1 MGNSY
6 GYQSTMGRS
15 RLIPPGANVATT
27 IRPGKWTLTDV
38 GGVLLMAAAL
48 TSPWNALSI
57 AGNRPGV
64 LFLVL
69 AAILIAFDS
78 LAARA
83 PGRTRAWIWLPALAV
98 AIVLGVHAVVPVD
111 PSYLL
116 GRFEYVTAL
125 DVTTINPWV
134 RAGQWLLAMTI
145 LPAVLAHAARR
156 RPAWVPRVISAW
168 VVGAAVSGL
177 VAVLDFAGI
186 TNISLTL
193 LGFENGLSRGAGL
206 SFHPNSLG
214 ISCAIAAPAALWI
227 MGRRRWLGLLLVAI
241 TSAGAIF
248 SGSRA
253 AQAGVIVGIL
263 LVLLFATRSR
273 RVIPW
278 LLGLIT
284 AVVVYALVLAPS
296 IIEQTSEL
304 FRFTSTNA
312 VQSDEGRAALAAQAL
327 LDFQHS
333 PLHGLGIEYVLLAHN
348 IYLQLLAAGG
358 LLLFLAVGSY
368 WVLSIRDAWKAR
380 GFEHGLTVYL
390 AVGVVVWL
398 LGGWVSNQLID
409 PFLYFPVA
417 GIVAAYAAAPR
428 NDETAP
434 DEPDKARRGRYMRS
448 EFTRS

>member
-1 MGNSY
+1 MTAGPHPLPINAKPSP
-6 GYQSTMGRS
+6 QTS
-15 RLIPPGANVATT
+15 
-27 IRPGKWTLTDV
+27 PGKWTLTDV

-48 TSPWNALSI
+48 TSSWNALNI
-57 AGNRPGV
+57 AGNRPGA
-64 LFLVL
+64 LFLVV
-69 AAILIAFDS
+69 AAVFIGFDA

-98 AIVLGVHAVVPVD
+98 GIVLGVHAVIPVD

-134 RAGQWLLAMTI
+134 RAGQWLLAMSV
-145 LPAVLAHAARR
+145 LPAVLAIAARR
-156 RPAWVPRVISAW
+156 RPAWVPRIITAW
-168 VVGAAVSGL
+168 VTGAAVSGF

-186 TNISLTL
+186 TNISLAL

-214 ISCAIAAPAALWI
+214 ISCAISAPAALWI
-227 MGRRRWLGLLLVAI
+227 MGQRRWLGLLLVAI

-278 LLGLIT
+278 LMGLLA
-284 AVVVYALVLAPS
+284 AVVVYALVLSPS
-296 IIEQTSEL
+296 IIERTSEL
-304 FRFTSTNA
+304 FRFASTNA
-312 VQSDEGRAALAAQAL
+312 VQSDEGRSDLAAQAL

-333 PLHGLGIEYVLLAHN
+333 PLYGLGVEYVLLAHN

-358 LLLFLAVGSY
+358 FLLFLAVMGY

-380 GFEHGLTVYL
+380 GLEHGLTVYL

-417 GIVAAYAAAPR
+417 GIVAAHAAAQR
-428 NDETAP
+428 NDKTAP
-434 DEPDKARRGRYMRS
+434 NEPMKARRRRLIAS
-448 EFTRS
+448 RP